1 MAFQLMMIRFLHNVA
16 KSGEKTVE
24 KIIVNNPRVLVKCVP
39 NNIHVNIS
47 TESGRTISKM
57 TSGSLGFKNTAKV
70 SQKCTAVMVDELK
83 RRLDEFSAASIKLEL
98 NGFNPMRP
106 YFIYQLRRSGVSIT
120 EIYDT
125 TGIPFNGCR
134 PKKTRRL

>member
-1 MAFQLMMIRFLHNVA
+1 MFFSLIRRFQSKF
-16 KSGEKTVE
+16 ST
-24 KIIVNNPRVLVKCVP
+24 KITLNNPRVLIKCVP

-47 TESGRTISKM
+47 NESGRLVSKM
-57 TSGSLGFKNTAKV
+57 TAGSLGFKNTQKV
-70 SQKCTAVMVDELK
+70 SQKSSATIVDELK
-83 RRLDEFSAASIKLEL
+83 RRLDEFSVSSIKLEL
-98 NGFNPMRP
+98 NGFNSMRP
-106 YFIYQLRRSGVSIT
+106 FLIYQLRRSGISIT